1 MSKKRI
7 AIFID
12 SRKKS
17 GGVYHEILNTIEK
30 IKKYNSDNLKF
41 SIIVSSKKLDINLEK
56 ENIELHYFSMNA
68 LERYICYLRNYGT
81 LISRL
86 KRLFFFQ
93 NKFENF
99 LKKIN
104 VDVVYFPSASQYSLY
119 LEDTKFIINI
129 GDINHR
135 ENIEFPEVVDS
146 SEFQRKDDIFRKSLP
161 RALAI
166 FTNASIIKERI
177 SFFYGILKERIF
189 LVNLHPSSP
198 IKNFKNIDKEKQLK
212 VREIHKLPRNY
223 IFYPAMYL
231 PHKNHKNLIDALKIL
246 KLNFKPDLKIVFCG
260 NDNDVNYLKNLK
272 TYVNKNNLNDSVTF
286 LNFVDDDQLPYLY
299 LDAFLLAMPTL
310 MGPANI
316 PPWEAFKMEVPVI
329 YSELEGIKEVFGDA
343 VLYIDP
349 LKPESI
355 ANGIKEIFENT
366 ELKNNLIIKGKKRL
380 DQIDYKTEFEQFFK
394 IIKEYRKL
402 KQVWEFDS

>member
-12 SRKKS
+12 SQKKS

-189 LVNLHPSSP
+189 LVNLHPSNP

-212 VREIHKLPRNY
+212 VREIHKLPKNY

-355 ANGIKEIFENT
+355 ANGIKEIFQNT
-366 ELKNNLIIKGKKRL
+366 ELKNNLIIKGKKKL

>member
-12 SRKKS
+12 SQKKS

-189 LVNLHPSSP
+189 LVNLHPSNP

-212 VREIHKLPRNY
+212 VREIHKLPKNY

-286 LNFVDDDQLPYLY
+286 LNFVDDDHLPYLY

-310 MGPANI
+310 MGPTNI
-316 PPWEAFKMEVPVI
+316 PPLEAFKMEVPVI

-355 ANGIKEIFENT
+355 ANGIKEIFQNT

>member
-355 ANGIKEIFENT
+355 ANGIKEIFQNT

-380 DQIDYKTEFEQFFK
+380 DQIDYKTEFDQFFN

>member
-189 LVNLHPSSP
+189 LVNLHPSNP

-212 VREIHKLPRNY
+212 VREIHKLPKNY

-355 ANGIKEIFENT
+355 ANGIKEIFQNT

>member
-212 VREIHKLPRNY
+212 VREIHKLPKNY

-355 ANGIKEIFENT
+355 ANGIKEIFQNT